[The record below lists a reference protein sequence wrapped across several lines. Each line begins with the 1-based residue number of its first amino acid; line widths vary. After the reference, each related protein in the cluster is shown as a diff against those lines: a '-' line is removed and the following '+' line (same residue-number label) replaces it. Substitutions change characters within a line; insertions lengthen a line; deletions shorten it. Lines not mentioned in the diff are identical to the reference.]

1 VGCFYI
7 DEKEIIE
14 YNLKE
19 EKLIINI
26 NINKGE
32 GI

>member
-1 VGCFYI
+1 MSYFYI

-32 GI
+32 GL